1 MGGWLRQGKTRTRKY
16 IASIKVCR
24 FRAYDANL
32 EIENCRGT
40 MKYPSMNLRFYY
52 LKKSPYMVANVSES
66 IIYPF
71 TMDVG
76 WKIIFVIYLSIFLSA
91 KNLLFLDDLRKETI
105 FFNI

>member
-1 MGGWLRQGKTRTRKY
+1 
-16 IASIKVCR
+16 
-24 FRAYDANL
+24 
-32 EIENCRGT
+32 
-40 MKYPSMNLRFYY
+40 
-52 LKKSPYMVANVSES
+52 MVANVSES